1 MKLMLDYYFLNLKS
15 SRRELPIRLNYQ
27 MVRFMPLCLVLS
39 AALLLVWATPS
50 NSQSLIVSTSNLPA
64 AKSSLLKRGA
74 RVKQLSGRS
83 LLVQK
88 ISQQSVEKVL
98 PHSLVEIDSR
108 VFPATDPSELS
119 QTNNQLFWIH
129 QNESFPGA
137 DISTPL
143 AWNFTRGRGQVI
155 AVLDSG
161 ISSQSKELTGQVWA
175 NPYDSKDGID
185 NDNNGI
191 VDDAGGAGF
200 YEGKSS
206 ANVEDVF
213 GHGTEVSSLIAA
225 RANNGGIVGVAPEAK
240 IMPVKIL
247 GDDGSGYESDLVQGI
262 NYAVAHGAKIINL
275 SLVSDALSPSL
286 ALLDAVAKAAASRV
300 LIVAAAGNKGQ
311 NIDLSPVYPAAL
323 ANNNILSVG
332 ASDNQDRRASFSN
345 FGKNNVDLFAPGDMV
360 PLVTKDNQVALG
372 SGTSF
377 AAPIAAAGAA
387 LALSSNS
394 NLSPQQLISLLKNN
408 VDKVSS
414 LQNISQSGGRLSVAR
429 LFKTIPASAVAK
441 IVSPSYP
448 RQSLKRSKGRVTL
461 VLSYPLPAT
470 YKVYLDNKLIKT
482 VTNQSRSTIRVKVK
496 KGLHQ
501 LKVTTRQSGSVA
513 RIFRV
518 R

>member
-1 MKLMLDYYFLNLKS
+1 
-15 SRRELPIRLNYQ
+15 
-27 MVRFMPLCLVLS
+27 MVRFMLLCLVLS
-39 AALLLVWATPS
+39 ASLLLVWATPS
-50 NSQSLIVSTSNLPA
+50 NAQSLIVSTSNLPA

-88 ISQQSVEKVL
+88 ISKQGVEKAL

-119 QTNNQLFWIH
+119 QPNNQLFWIH
-129 QNESFPGA
+129 QNESFPSA

-247 GDDGSGYESDLVQGI
+247 GDD
-262 NYAVAHGAKIINL
+262 
-275 SLVSDALSPSL
+275 
-286 ALLDAVAKAAASRV
+286 
-300 LIVAAAGNKGQ
+300 
-311 NIDLSPVYPAAL
+311 
-323 ANNNILSVG
+323 
-332 ASDNQDRRASFSN
+332 
-345 FGKNNVDLFAPGDMV
+345 
-360 PLVTKDNQVALG
+360 
-372 SGTSF
+372 
-377 AAPIAAAGAA
+377 
-387 LALSSNS
+387 
-394 NLSPQQLISLLKNN
+394 
-408 VDKVSS
+408 
-414 LQNISQSGGRLSVAR
+414 
-429 LFKTIPASAVAK
+429 
-441 IVSPSYP
+441 
-448 RQSLKRSKGRVTL
+448 
-461 VLSYPLPAT
+461 VLS
-470 YKVYLDNKLIKT
+470 
-482 VTNQSRSTIRVKVK
+482 
-496 KGLHQ
+496 
-501 LKVTTRQSGSVA
+501 
-513 RIFRV
+513 
-518 R
+518 